1 MITQICQAMN
11 YHQNGLMKLTD
22 LQQQVSDDPARF
34 RVIAAG
40 RRWGKSFLSLNELAK
55 FSCEPRQRCLYVAP
69 TYRQAKT
76 IIWQELKDQLIE
88 RRWVKKIN
96 ESELTITLINE
107 STISIRSTDNY
118 DALRGGKY
126 NFIVMDECADMNPDA
141 WFQVLRPTLSDTL
154 GHAMFITSPK
164 GRNWVYDL
172 WTNAQVM
179 QDWNAYQFTTLSGGN
194 VPESEIE
201 AAIRDLDDRTFKQ
214 EYQAEFVDYSGVI
227 FYAYSDELHLKIYDQ
242 VKLDDRTPLFIGCD
256 FNNSPITAVISVK
269 TGDNLHII
277 DEINIHG
284 SNTDELAQEIKTRYG
299 NNRQITVFPDATGRR
314 TNTNS
319 MGVSDHLILE
329 RAGFKVITAKINPP
343 VNETIVSVNS
353 ILKQNRLLIDPK
365 CKNLRNS
372 VLKFVYKEG
381 TRIPLKDN
389 VHDHMADCL
398 RYLVNGMFPYIKP
411 NTHTV
416 KNSYRRV

>member
-1 MITQICQAMN
+1 MR
-11 YHQNGLMKLTD
+11 LTD

-55 FSCEPRQRCLYVAP
+55 FSCEPKQRCLYVAP

-76 IIWQELKDQLIE
+76 IMWQELKDRLIE
-88 RRWVKKIN
+88 RQWVKKIN
-96 ESELTITLINE
+96 ESELQITLVNE
-107 STISIRSTDNY
+107 STISLRSTDNY

-172 WTNAQVM
+172 WTNAQVLE
-179 QDWNAYQFTTLSGGN
+179 DWNAYQFTTLSGGN

-214 EYQAEFVDYSGVI
+214 EYEAQFVDYSGVI
-227 FYAYSDELHLKIYDQ
+227 FYAYNDELHLKKYDHNLF
-242 VKLDDRTPLFIGCD
+242 VDRTPLFIGCD
-256 FNNSPITAVISVK
+256 FNNSPITAVIATK
-269 TGDNLHII
+269 FKDTLHII
-277 DEINIHG
+277 DEIQIHG
-284 SNTDELAQEIKTRYG
+284 SNTDEIAQEIKQRYG
-299 NNRQITVFPDATGRR
+299 SHRQITVFPDATGSR

-329 RAGFKVITAKINPP
+329 RAGFKVITGKTNPP

-353 ILKQNRLLIDPK
+353 MLKQNRLAIDPK

-372 VLKFVYKEG
+372 ILRYVYKEG

-389 VHDHMADCL
+389 ITDHMADCL
-398 RYLVNGMFPYIKP
+398 RYLVNGMFPYTQPGIGSRSV
-411 NTHTV
+411 N
-416 KNSYRRV
+416 NSYRRV